1 MLCEIADAAPVS
13 GLESYFT
20 TYSGRGFDRVAMEG
34 PPDRFTAGDLYAC
47 ALLSAEI
54 EPHTGADL
62 LDREAKRCTGLLQA
76 IPSVVS
82 IRDDQSADALAS
94 DGAAAE
100 LYGLLR
106 SMKSIGP
113 TRASKLLAVKRPGLV
128 PIRDSFV
135 EEALDARKV
144 SEWWAPMVAAWSTPA
159 LGPAVDSLRA
169 RAGSAVPPYVTDLR
183 LLDVS
188 VWLSIESTHPLA
200 GASDTED
207 SSDHAVPLSDTE
219 VPL

>member
-1 MLCEIADAAPVS
+1 MTWAQVLCEIADTAS
-13 GLESYFT
+13 ISRLESYFT
-20 TYSGRGFDRVAMEG
+20 TYSGRGFDKIAMEG

-54 EPHTGADL
+54 DPHTGADL
-62 LDREAKRCTGLLQA
+62 LDQEAERCTRLLRA
-76 IPSVVS
+76 IPSDVS
-82 IRDDQSADALAS
+82 IRDEQSADALAS
-94 DGAAAE
+94 DGSGAE

-135 EEALDARKV
+135 EEALDAGKV
-144 SEWWAPMVAAWSTPA
+144 SEWWASMMSVWSTPD
-159 LGPAVDSLRA
+159 LGPAVDSLRS

-183 LLDVS
+183 LVDVA
-188 VWLSIESTHPLA
+188 VWLSIETAHRRA
-200 GASDTED
+200 
-207 SSDHAVPLSDTE
+207 
-219 VPL
+219 